1 MAMMRI
7 LWAFEI
13 QWAPGTQQPVD
24 PMSYMRCSE
33 MPGNVSSRL
42 PVTLRVLSPEKAAII
57 DRSFEALQNERPPI
71 VSATLDKTQFSSS
84 STNVS

>member
-1 MAMMRI
+1 MAILRI

-24 PMSYMRCSE
+24 PMTYIRFSE

-42 PVTLRVLSPEKAAII
+42 PVTLRALNPGKTAII
-57 DRSFEALQNERPPI
+57 NQSFEALQQERLPI
-71 VSATLDKTQFSSS
+71 VSATLRDT
-84 STNVS
+84 